1 MLKLELYYWP
11 MLPGRGEF
19 RRLLLEDGNVPY
31 VDVARESE
39 DAGGGIAAVMR
50 IREAAELLVP
60 PFAPPILKVG
70 DLVIAQT
77 AVVCEYV
84 AELAQLHAKTR
95 AQHYAARQ
103 HMLAILDIVG
113 EVHDTHHPLATSLAF
128 EQQRAPAIRASNEF
142 LNGRLQTRLAY
153 FERVITASARGWLV
167 GETITYPDFALF
179 QLLSGLHYAFPC
191 AMSKVIVDYPFCVA
205 LHDSVQRRPSLAG
218 YLASTRRLPFNQY
231 GIFRHYPELDLT
243 S

>member
-1 MLKLELYYWP
+1 VLKLELYYWP

-95 AQHYAARQ
+95 APHYAVT
-103 HMLAILDIVG
+103 ILDILD

-153 FERVITASARGWLV
+153 FERVITVSARGWIV

-179 QLLSGLHYAFPC
+179 QLLSGLDYAFPC
-191 AMSKVIVDYPFCVA
+191 AMSKVMVDYPLCVA
-205 LHDSVQRRPSLAG
+205 LHDSVRRRPSLAG